1 MLSSASSQRYRYQK
15 DQSLVL
21 IPMTFAADLRK
32 RSKHEGCARV
42 HYLNPEDSARF
53 GIRGGTFT
61 VVAAGHK

>member
-1 MLSSASSQRYRYQK
+1 M
-15 DQSLVL
+15 L